1 MVAIAILDDYQ
12 NVAFS
17 LADWSGLRSQHQV
30 TVFNHAFESE
40 AAARTALAGF
50 EAVCLM
56 RERTPFP
63 KSLID
68 ALPNL
73 KLIVTAGMRNA
84 SVDME
89 AAAARG
95 IVVCGTTSGNHAT
108 AELAMGLIVALAR
121 SLHIEFANMREGRW
135 QTTVGHDLN
144 GKTLGL
150 VGLGRLGGQVARMGQ
165 AFGMK
170 TIGWSP
176 NLTDERAKEHGAER
190 VEKDELFRRADVISV
205 HMVLSPRSRGI
216 VSAADLALMKP
227 TAYFVNTSRAPLVD
241 NTALAAALAAGR
253 IAGAALDVYD
263 QEPLP
268 AGHPLMT
275 LDNAVLTPHSGF
287 VTAETYAAFFGGA
300 VDQIL
305 AWLDGKTP
313 PRALNPDA
321 RRAH

>member
-17 LADWSGLRSQHQV
+17 LADWSRLRSQHQV
-30 TVFNHAFESE
+30 TAFNNAFENQE
-40 AAARTALAGF
+40 AARKALAGF
-50 EAVCLM
+50 EVVCLM

-89 AAAARG
+89 AAKARG

-121 SLHIEFANMREGRW
+121 NLHVEFANMREGRW
-135 QTTVGHDLN
+135 QTTVGHDLH

-150 VGLGRLGGQVARMGQ
+150 LGLGRLGGQVARMGQ

-176 NLTDERAKEHGAER
+176 NLTPERAQEHGAER
-190 VEKDELFRRADVISV
+190 VEKEELFRRADVISI
-205 HMVLSPRSRGI
+205 HMVLSARSRGI
-216 VSAADLALMKP
+216 VTAGDLALMKP
-227 TAYFVNTSRAPLVD
+227 TAYLVNTSRAPLVD
-241 NTALAAALAAGR
+241 NAALADALASGR
-253 IAGAALDVYD
+253 IAGAALDVYEV
-263 QEPLP
+263 EPLP
-268 AGHPLMT
+268 AAEAIRREPR
-275 LDNAVLTPHSGF
+275 AVLTPHIGY
-287 VTAETYAAFFGGA
+287 VTEETYRLFYGGMIECIEGWLAGTPVRVIAA
-300 VDQIL
+300 
-305 AWLDGKTP
+305 
-313 PRALNPDA
+313 
-321 RRAH
+321 